1 MGLLSGSPFS
11 YPEIVCICIQYHLT
25 FAAHH
30 SIIVMAVPPFGAA
43 TTNNT
48 EMLMNTS
55 VVIVCAG
62 NSTRMGGVNKI
73 LLPLG
78 DRLVIGVTMQAFQ
91 KCESVSEI
99 VIVARESDIPAIKSE
114 AEAAGI
120 TKLAA
125 CTTGGSTRQES
136 VINGIKMISKEAELV
151 AVHDGARPLV
161 KPVHI
166 EKVIRDA
173 SVFGGATLGVPVK
186 DTIKTVDD
194 GLITDTPPRSS
205 LYITQ
210 TPQIFKRSLYFEGID
225 FALEHGL
232 DFTDD
237 CQLVEAIGGKVAMTT
252 GDYTNIKIT
261 TPEDIKLAE
270 VLMKL

>member
-1 MGLLSGSPFS
+1 MK
-11 YPEIVCICIQYHLT
+11 
-25 FAAHH
+25 
-30 SIIVMAVPPFGAA
+30 
-43 TTNNT
+43 
-48 EMLMNTS
+48 TS

-78 DRLVIGVTMQAFQ
+78 ERKVIGVTMQAFQ
-91 KCESVSEI
+91 ACESVSEI
-99 VIVARESDIPAIKSE
+99 VIVAREDDIPAIKAE

-120 TKLAA
+120 AKLKE

-136 VINGIKMISKEAELV
+136 VINGVRKISKDTELV

-161 KPVHI
+161 KPEHI
-166 EKVIRDA
+166 EKVIKDA

-186 DTIKTVDD
+186 DTIKTVEG
-194 GLITDTPPRSS
+194 GLITDTPPRKY

-210 TPQIFKRSLYFEGID
+210 TPQIFKRKLYFEGID

-237 CQLVEAIGGKVAMTT
+237 CQLVEAIGGKVAMTV

-261 TPEDIKLAE
+261 TPEDIAIAE
-270 VLMKL
+270 ILLKQK

>member
-1 MGLLSGSPFS
+1 
-11 YPEIVCICIQYHLT
+11 
-25 FAAHH
+25 
-30 SIIVMAVPPFGAA
+30 
-43 TTNNT
+43 
-48 EMLMNTS
+48 MNTS

-78 DRLVIGVTMQAFQ
+78 ERLVIGVTMQAFQ
-91 KCESVSEI
+91 KCESVKEI
-99 VIVARESDIPAIKSE
+99 IIVAREDDIPAIKSE

-136 VINGIKMISKEAELV
+136 VINGVRCISKETELI

-161 KPVHI
+161 KPEHI

-173 SVFGGATLGVPVK
+173 VIFGGATLGVPVK
-186 DTIKTVDD
+186 DTIKTVED
-194 GLITDTPPRSS
+194 GLITDTPPRKF

-210 TPQIFKRSLYFEGID
+210 TPQIFRKKLYFEGID
-225 FALEHGL
+225 FALEHDL

-237 CQLVEAIGGKVAMTT
+237 CQLVEAVGGKIAMTT

-261 TPEDIKLAE
+261 TPEDIKIAE
-270 VLMKL
+270 VLLEKGE

>member
-1 MGLLSGSPFS
+1 MK
-11 YPEIVCICIQYHLT
+11 
-25 FAAHH
+25 
-30 SIIVMAVPPFGAA
+30 
-43 TTNNT
+43 
-48 EMLMNTS
+48 TS

-78 DRLVIGVTMQAFQ
+78 DRKVIGVTMQAFQ
-91 KCESVSEI
+91 SCESVCEI
-99 VIVARESDIPAIKSE
+99 IIVAREDDIPAIQAE

-125 CTTGGSTRQES
+125 CTTGGATRQES
-136 VINGIKMISKEAELV
+136 VINGIRKISKETEFV

-161 KPVHI
+161 KPEHI
-166 EKVIRDA
+166 ERAIKDA

-186 DTIKTVDD
+186 DTIKTVDG
-194 GLITDTPPRSS
+194 GLIIDTPPRSS

-210 TPQIFKRSLYFEGID
+210 TPQIFKRDLYFEGID

-237 CQLVEAIGGKVAMTT
+237 CQLVEAIGGKVAMTV

-261 TPEDIKLAE
+261 TPEDIDIAE
-270 VLMKL
+270 VLLRRR

>member
-1 MGLLSGSPFS
+1 
-11 YPEIVCICIQYHLT
+11 
-25 FAAHH
+25 
-30 SIIVMAVPPFGAA
+30 
-43 TTNNT
+43 
-48 EMLMNTS
+48 MNTS
-55 VVIVCAG
+55 VIIVCAG

-73 LLPLG
+73 LMPLG

-91 KCESVSEI
+91 ACGSISEI
-99 VIVARESDIPAIKSE
+99 VIVAREADIPAIKAE

-120 TKLAA
+120 TKLTA
-125 CTTGGSTRQES
+125 CTVGGATRQES
-136 VINGIKMISKEAELV
+136 VINGVKQISKEAELV

-161 KPVHI
+161 KPEHI
-166 EKVIRDA
+166 EKVIKDA

-186 DTIKTVDD
+186 DTIKTVND
-194 GLITDTPPRSS
+194 GLISDTPPRKF

-210 TPQIFKRSLYFEGID
+210 TPQIFKRQLYFEGID

-270 VLMKL
+270 VLLAMQER

>member
-1 MGLLSGSPFS
+1 
-11 YPEIVCICIQYHLT
+11 
-25 FAAHH
+25 
-30 SIIVMAVPPFGAA
+30 
-43 TTNNT
+43 
-48 EMLMNTS
+48 
-55 VVIVCAG
+55 
-62 NSTRMGGVNKI
+62 MGGVNKI
-73 LLPLG
+73 LMPLG

-91 KCESVSEI
+91 ACGSVSEI
-99 VIVARESDIPAIKSE
+99 VIVAREADIPAIKAE

-120 TKLAA
+120 TKLTA
-125 CTTGGSTRQES
+125 CTVGGATRQES
-136 VINGIKMISKEAELV
+136 VINGVKQISKEAQLV
-151 AVHDGARPLV
+151 AVHYGARPLV
-161 KPVHI
+161 KPEHI
-166 EKVIRDA
+166 EKVIKDA

-186 DTIKTVDD
+186 DTIKTVND
-194 GLITDTPPRSS
+194 GLISDTPPRKF

-210 TPQIFKRSLYFEGID
+210 TPQIFKRQLYFEGID

-270 VLMKL
+270 VLLAMQER

>member
-1 MGLLSGSPFS
+1 
-11 YPEIVCICIQYHLT
+11 
-25 FAAHH
+25 
-30 SIIVMAVPPFGAA
+30 
-43 TTNNT
+43 
-48 EMLMNTS
+48 MNTS
-55 VVIVCAG
+55 VIIVCAG

-73 LLPLG
+73 LMPLG

-91 KCESVSEI
+91 ACGSVSEI
-99 VIVARESDIPAIKSE
+99 VIVARDADIPAIKAE

-120 TKLAA
+120 TKLTA
-125 CTTGGSTRQES
+125 CTVGGATRQES
-136 VINGIKMISKEAELV
+136 VINGVKQISKEAELV

-161 KPVHI
+161 KPEHI
-166 EKVIRDA
+166 EKVIKDA

-186 DTIKTVDD
+186 DTIKTVND
-194 GLITDTPPRSS
+194 GLISDTPPRKF

-210 TPQIFKRSLYFEGID
+210 TPQIFKRQLYFEGID

-270 VLMKL
+270 VLLAMQER

>member
-1 MGLLSGSPFS
+1 MSNVSA
-11 YPEIVCICIQYHLT
+11 I
-25 FAAHH
+25 
-30 SIIVMAVPPFGAA
+30 
-43 TTNNT
+43 
-48 EMLMNTS
+48 
-55 VVIVCAG
+55 IVCAG

-78 DRLVIGVTMQAFQ
+78 ERLVIGVTMQAFQ
-91 KCESVSEI
+91 ACESVKEI
-99 VIVARESDIPAIKSE
+99 VIVARESDIDAIKAE

-120 TKLAA
+120 TKLAQ
-125 CTTGGSTRQES
+125 CTTGGNTRQES
-136 VINGIKMISKEAELV
+136 VINGIKKISKDSEFV

-161 KPVHI
+161 KPEHI
-166 EKVIRDA
+166 EKAIKDA

-186 DTIKTVDD
+186 DTIKNVDD
-194 GLITDTPPRSS
+194 GIITDTPPRKF

-210 TPQIFKRSLYFEGID
+210 TPQVFKRNLYFEGID

-252 GDYTNIKIT
+252 GDYSNIKIT
-261 TPEDIKLAE
+261 TPEDIAIAE
-270 VLMKL
+270 VLLRQAKGDN

>member
-1 MGLLSGSPFS
+1 MK
-11 YPEIVCICIQYHLT
+11 
-25 FAAHH
+25 
-30 SIIVMAVPPFGAA
+30 
-43 TTNNT
+43 
-48 EMLMNTS
+48 TS

-78 DRLVIGVTMQAFQ
+78 ERKVIGVTMQAFQ
-91 KCESVSEI
+91 ACESVSEI
-99 VIVARESDIPAIKSE
+99 VIVAREDDIPAIKAE
-114 AEAAGI
+114 AESAGI
-120 TKLAA
+120 TKLKE

-136 VINGIKMISKEAELV
+136 VINGVRKISKDTELI

-161 KPVHI
+161 KPEHI
-166 EKVIRDA
+166 EKVIKDA

-186 DTIKTVDD
+186 DTIKTVEG
-194 GLITDTPPRSS
+194 GLITDTPPRKY

-210 TPQIFKRSLYFEGID
+210 TPQIFMRKLYFEGID

-237 CQLVEAIGGKVAMTT
+237 CQLVEAIGGKVAMTV

-261 TPEDIKLAE
+261 TPEDIAIAE
-270 VLMKL
+270 ILLKQK

>member
-1 MGLLSGSPFS
+1 
-11 YPEIVCICIQYHLT
+11 
-25 FAAHH
+25 
-30 SIIVMAVPPFGAA
+30 
-43 TTNNT
+43 
-48 EMLMNTS
+48 MNTS
-55 VVIVCAG
+55 VIIVCAG

-73 LLPLG
+73 LMPLG

-91 KCESVSEI
+91 ACGSVSEI
-99 VIVARESDIPAIKSE
+99 VIVAREADIPAIKAE
-114 AEAAGI
+114 AEVAGI
-120 TKLAA
+120 TKLTA
-125 CTTGGSTRQES
+125 CTVGGATRQES
-136 VINGIKMISKEAELV
+136 VINGVKQISKEAQLV

-161 KPVHI
+161 KPEHI
-166 EKVIRDA
+166 EKVIKDA

-186 DTIKTVDD
+186 DTIKTVND
-194 GLITDTPPRSS
+194 GLISDTPPRKF

-210 TPQIFKRSLYFEGID
+210 TPQIFKRQLYFEGID

-270 VLMKL
+270 VLLAMQER

>member
-1 MGLLSGSPFS
+1 
-11 YPEIVCICIQYHLT
+11 
-25 FAAHH
+25 
-30 SIIVMAVPPFGAA
+30 
-43 TTNNT
+43 
-48 EMLMNTS
+48 MNTS
-55 VVIVCAG
+55 VIIVCAG

-73 LLPLG
+73 LMPLG

-91 KCESVSEI
+91 ACGSVSEI
-99 VIVARESDIPAIKSE
+99 VIVAREADIPAIKAE
-114 AEAAGI
+114 AETAGI
-120 TKLAA
+120 TKLTA
-125 CTTGGSTRQES
+125 CTVGGATRQES
-136 VINGIKMISKEAELV
+136 VINGVKQISKEAQLV

-161 KPVHI
+161 KPEHI
-166 EKVIRDA
+166 EKVIKDA

-186 DTIKTVDD
+186 DTIKTVND
-194 GLITDTPPRSS
+194 GLISDTPPRKF

-210 TPQIFKRSLYFEGID
+210 TPQIFKRQLYFEGID

-270 VLMKL
+270 VLLAMQER

>member
-1 MGLLSGSPFS
+1 MSNVSA
-11 YPEIVCICIQYHLT
+11 I
-25 FAAHH
+25 
-30 SIIVMAVPPFGAA
+30 
-43 TTNNT
+43 
-48 EMLMNTS
+48 
-55 VVIVCAG
+55 IVCAG

-78 DRLVIGVTMQAFQ
+78 ERLVIGVTMQAFQ
-91 KCESVSEI
+91 ACESVKEI
-99 VIVARESDIPAIKSE
+99 VIVARESDIDAIKAE

-120 TKLAA
+120 TKLAQ
-125 CTTGGSTRQES
+125 CTTGGNTRQES
-136 VINGIKMISKEAELV
+136 VINGIKKISKDSELV

-161 KPVHI
+161 KPEHI
-166 EKVIRDA
+166 EKAIRDA

-186 DTIKTVDD
+186 DTIKNVDD
-194 GLITDTPPRSS
+194 GIITDTPPRKF

-210 TPQIFKRSLYFEGID
+210 TPQVFKRNLYFEGID

-252 GDYTNIKIT
+252 GDYSNIKIT
-261 TPEDIKLAE
+261 TPEDIAIAE
-270 VLMKL
+270 VLLRQAKGDN

>member
-1 MGLLSGSPFS
+1 MTDISELLCGLEGVFM
-11 YPEIVCICIQYHLT
+11 E
-25 FAAHH
+25 
-30 SIIVMAVPPFGAA
+30 
-43 TTNNT
+43 
-48 EMLMNTS
+48 TS

-78 DRLVIGVTMQAFQ
+78 DRLVIGVTMLAFQ
-91 KCESVSEI
+91 QVEEVSEI
-99 VIVARESDIPAIKSE
+99 VIVAREADIPAIRAE
-114 AEAAGI
+114 AQAAGI

-125 CTTGGSTRQES
+125 CTVGGATRQES
-136 VINGIKMISKEAELV
+136 VINGIRQIGKTSKLV

-161 KPVHI
+161 KPEHI
-166 EKVIRDA
+166 RRVIKDA

-186 DTIKTVDD
+186 DTIKTVDG
-194 GLITDTPPRSS
+194 GLIVDTPPRRS

-210 TPQIFKRSLYFEGID
+210 TPQIFKRDLYFEGID

-237 CQLVEAIGGKVAMTT
+237 CQLVEAIGGKVYMTT

-261 TPEDIKLAE
+261 TPEDIRLAE
-270 VLMKL
+270 TLMEM

>member
-1 MGLLSGSPFS
+1 
-11 YPEIVCICIQYHLT
+11 
-25 FAAHH
+25 
-30 SIIVMAVPPFGAA
+30 MAVPPFGAA

-161 KPVHI
+161 KPEHI

-237 CQLVEAIGGKVAMTT
+237 CQLVEAIGGKGAMTT